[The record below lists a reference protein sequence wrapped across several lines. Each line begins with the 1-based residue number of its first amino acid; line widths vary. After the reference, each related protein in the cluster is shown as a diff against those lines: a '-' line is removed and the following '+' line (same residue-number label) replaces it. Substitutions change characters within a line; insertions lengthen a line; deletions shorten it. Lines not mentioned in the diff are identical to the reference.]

1 MRFVLFDFFFFWKVV
16 KTSLCTKYVLF
27 REEKRNELRL
37 KRKSQMMNDTSEKPD
52 SAVKVDKKSVV
63 ANENEL
69 TKKRDKKRKKNS

>member
-1 MRFVLFDFFFFWKVV
+1 MV